1 MIAGERP
8 RLVILGTGFAAFQLV
23 KFLDRKRYDV
33 TVVSRRN
40 HFLFTPLLPSTTVG
54 TVEFRSIIEPAR
66 RPGVRFYHAECV
78 GIDPGARRIFCRN
91 AVAFDLE
98 YDLLVIAVGAISSSY
113 GVPGVQEHALH
124 LHELN
129 DARILRQRIL
139 GHLET
144 AALPGLP
151 AEERA
156 RLLHFVICGGGPTGV
171 EVAAELHDLL
181 LDEGRRYFPGLA
193 GEVRITLVEAG
204 PEILSAFDAKLRRYA
219 DELFRRERIEVRTG
233 TPVSR
238 VEKNRVELKSGE
250 WVPCGLLLW
259 SAGNG
264 PTELV
269 RSLPFL
275 KNAKGRI
282 LIDDHLRVSGS
293 ENIYALGDC
302 AASADNPLP
311 ETAQVAMRQGIYLA
325 RAFNRMARHKP
336 VESFQYHHLG
346 MLAYLGGNRALADLP
361 NFKGK
366 GWAAWLFWRSAYLTR
381 LLSIRTKAQVLFN
394 WISSQIFG
402 RDISRF

>member
-23 KFLDRKRYDV
+23 KFLDRKSYDV

-66 RPGVRFYHAECV
+66 RPGARFYHAACV
-78 GIDPGARRIFCRN
+78 GIDPAGRRVCCRN

-98 YDLLVIAVGAISSSY
+98 YDLLVIAVGAASSSY
-113 GVPGVQEHALH
+113 GVPGVEEHALH
-124 LHELN
+124 LRELN
-129 DARILRQRIL
+129 DARNLRQRIL

-151 AEERA
+151 EEARA

-181 LDEGRRYFPGLA
+181 LDEGRRYFPELVDQ
-193 GEVRITLVEAG
+193 VRITLVEAG
-204 PEILSAFDAKLRRYA
+204 PDILSAFDAKLRRYA
-219 DELFRRERIEVRTG
+219 ADLFRRERIEVRTG
-233 TPVSR
+233 TPVVR
-238 VEKNRVELKSGE
+238 VEKDGLELKNGE
-250 WVPCGLLLW
+250 WLPYGVLLW

-269 RSLPFL
+269 RSLPL
-275 KNAKGRI
+275 PKNPKGRI
-282 LIDDHLRVSGS
+282 LVDGHLRVPGC

-302 AASADNPLP
+302 AANLENPLP
-311 ETAQVAMRQGIYLA
+311 ETAQVAMKQGRYLA
-325 RAFNRMARHKP
+325 RALNRMARGKP
-336 VESFQYHHLG
+336 ADPLEYHHLG

-361 NFKGK
+361 NYKGK

-381 LLSIRTKAQVLFN
+381 LLSIRTKMQVLFN